1 MFKKII
7 WATDGSNAADLA
19 LAHAET
25 LAKDADGEL
34 LIVHCEEWIAPGPR
48 SGHYPVHADEDEIKA
63 KIKSQVDE
71 IAADGA
77 KASLK
82 VVETSASG
90 AAHAIADVAR
100 DEHADVI
107 VVGTRGR
114 TTLAGLLLGSVTQR
128 LLHIA
133 PCPVLAVPKGDR
145 ETNG

>member
-19 LAHAET
+19 LPQART

-48 SGHYPVHADEDEIKA
+48 SGHYPVHADEDDVKA
-63 KIKSQVDE
+63 KIKRQ
-71 IAADGA
+71 AADIGA
-77 KASLK
+77 DGVRATLK
-82 VVETSASG
+82 VVETGASG

-100 DEHADVI
+100 DQNADVM
-107 VVGTRGR
+107 VVGTRGH
-114 TTLAGLLLGSVTQR
+114 TVLAGLLLGSVTQR

-133 PCPVLAVPKGDR
+133 PCPVLAVPAGDR
-145 ETNG
+145 ETSG